1 MVYRNIRYRLYP
13 KSRGKADLLCR
24 CMGATRYVWNHF
36 LGLNKA
42 MMEAWRKDD
51 SNPKP
56 EVSFFSIRSDWQH
69 RESRKIAD
77 RYQYAA
83 VEDLNARG
91 MTKSA
96 QGTVENPGKSV
107 KAKSGLNREILKT
120 GWSGLRRKLAYKMEV
135 VEVDPKNTSRTCH
148 ECGHVDRKN
157 RKTQSRF
164 GCVSCGHSGN
174 ADINAA
180 LNILALGTRATGQGG
195 RSGYGPGELSRRY
208 RDGDVVNYSL

>member
-1 MVYRNIRYRLYP
+1 PDMARLEARKRRYQRRMARQQKPSRKQGIKPSNRYLKTRKRVQKVSRQIRN
-13 KSRGKADLLCR
+13 
-24 CMGATRYVWNHF
+24 
-36 LGLNKA
+36 
-42 MMEAWRKDD
+42 
-51 SNPKP
+51 
-56 EVSFFSIRSDWQH
+56 IRSDWQH

-91 MTKSA
+91 MTRSA
-96 QGTVENPGKSV
+96 KGSVENPGRNV

-135 VEVDPKNTSRTCH
+135 IGVDPKNTSRTCH
-148 ECGHVDRKN
+148 ECGHVDRKS
-157 RKTQSRF
+157 RTTQSRF
-164 GCVSCGHSGN
+164 GCVVCEHSGN
-174 ADINAA
+174 ADVNAA

-208 RDGDVVNYSL
+208 GDVDVVNYSL